1 MFFKMAQQL
10 TNCSAFFCKRI
21 CHQELSKI
29 AQSGHTKL
37 FFISRKQPTRSRWC
51 KMMMMVAKGAA
62 RNGLICKKD
71 LNKEWNNDWPLA
83 QLTERVNEK
92 ERELVWKSVC
102 VCVRER
108 ERERERESWC
118 VSIRI
123 DLCEKQIER
132 ERDLYERKLVWKECV
147 CDRERET
154 RVCVWYRGCI
164 WWIDSCEKTHTYRE
178 RWETC

>member
-1 MFFKMAQQL
+1 MAQKL
-10 TNCSAFFCKRI
+10 FNYLANFCKRI

-71 LNKEWNNDWPLA
+71 LQKEWNNDWPLA

-102 VCVRER
+102 VCER
-108 ERERERESWC
+108 ERERERE
-118 VSIRI
+118 
-123 DLCEKQIER
+123 
-132 ERDLYERKLVWKECV
+132 LVC
-147 CDRERET
+147 
-154 RVCVWYRGCI
+154 
-164 WWIDSCEKTHTYRE
+164 
-178 RWETC
+178 